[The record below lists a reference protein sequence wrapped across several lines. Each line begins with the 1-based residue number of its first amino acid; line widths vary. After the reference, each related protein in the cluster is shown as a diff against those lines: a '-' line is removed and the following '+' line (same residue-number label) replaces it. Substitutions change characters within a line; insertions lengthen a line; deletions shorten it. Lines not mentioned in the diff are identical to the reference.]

1 MIKADDLYHELT
13 NFNFSITFKPGETDL
28 DKMNDIVQYIVNHSK
43 KVIEEAQAVYAEPVV
58 RCKDCKWFYET
69 KDEMDSLL
77 CLNRQWD
84 NGQPWRAA
92 VKPDDFCSYGERKEP
107 DNEVSE
113 S

>member
-1 MIKADDLYHELT
+1 MSEYIDRDKIFSTWRSIPAPASLT
-13 NFNFSITFKPGETDL
+13 SLAEAI
-28 DKMNDIVQYIVNHSK
+28 SK
-43 KVIEEAQAVYAEPVV
+43 TPTEDVVPVV

-92 VKPDDFCSYGERKEP
+92 VKPDDFCSYGQRKEP
-107 DNEVSE
+107 DDEVSE

>member
-1 MIKADDLYHELT
+1 MSEYIDRDKIFSTWRSIPAPASLT
-13 NFNFSITFKPGETDL
+13 SLAEAI
-28 DKMNDIVQYIVNHSK
+28 SK
-43 KVIEEAQAVYAEPVV
+43 TPAEDVVPVV

-92 VKPDDFCSYGERKEP
+92 VKLDDFCSYGERKEP

-113 S
+113 P